1 MRSQAAAVQ
10 ERLIPAAELI
20 CRFPDQDSRG
30 SLDTTAI
37 VCGGEAEPLATVKV
51 RLAGAMENVGALLQ
65 RYSVT
70 GIWTGPAD
78 ALEFTVMAP

>member
-1 MRSQAAAVQ
+1 VRSQAAAVQ

-20 CRFPDQDSRG
+20 CRFPNQDSRG
-30 SLDTTAI
+30 SPDTTEI
-37 VCGGEAEPLATVKV
+37 VCGVEAEPLRTAKV
-51 RLAGAMENVGALLQ
+51 RLAGAMENVGALVQ